1 MTLTESE
8 TLMARRIEWFTLG
21 LILLV
26 YLALGTLYAVRTPDW
41 QAPDEPAH
49 YNVIRQIADQ
59 GRLPVLQMG
68 DWQQDYQEQIKAAG
82 FDPALL
88 DQLDSIQYEDHQPP
102 LYYLLQAPV
111 FAATDGDLTALRL
124 ASVLIGAGAVLC
136 AWAVLRLTLPDHP
149 PLALAGAGFV
159 AFIPQQLSILGSV
172 NNDALA
178 ELVAGLLLL
187 AVVVYLYR
195 RPVILSPLVLGLL
208 AGVALITKTTIY
220 FMAGIAVLA
229 VLLRWRRTRW
239 TFRQGAAQVA
249 AVVIPALLIGGVW
262 WARNLSEYGGL
273 DFAGL
278 ERHDSV
284 VVGQT
289 RTQDYF
295 DHELGG
301 SLRLYL
307 DNAAHTTFHSFW
319 GQFGWMALP
328 MPGNVYRALALV
340 TLALLI
346 GALLFAWE
354 QHWPRALSAPQRD
367 LLVLFAVMIVLAA
380 AEYALYNLTFVQFQ
394 GRYLYAAL
402 IPLGF
407 VAAIGLGGWTDP
419 LARRIPLAAWLP
431 VGAVFALAAFAFYAL
446 QTYIVPNLP
455 AW

>member
-8 TLMARRIEWFTLG
+8 TPMTRRIEWLTLG

-26 YLALGTLYAVRTPDW
+26 YLALGTLYAVRTPAW

-49 YNVIRQIADQ
+49 YNVIRQIADD
-59 GRLPVLQMG
+59 GRLPVLEMG
-68 DWQQDYQEQIKAAG
+68 DWQQDYQDQLKAAG

-88 DQLDSIQYEDHQPP
+88 DRLDSIQYEDHQPP

-124 ASVLIGAGAVLC
+124 VSVLIGAGAVLC

-149 PLALAGAGFV
+149 PLALAGAGLV

-178 ELVAGLLLL
+178 ELVAGLTLL
-187 AVVVYLYR
+187 AVAIYLLR
-195 RPVILSPLVLGLL
+195 RPVTLSPLVLGGL

-239 TFRQGAAQVA
+239 PFRQGAAQVA

-262 WARNLSEYGGL
+262 WARNLSVYGGL

-284 VVGQT
+284 VVGQM

-295 DHELGG
+295 DHEMGG

-307 DNAAHTTFHSFW
+307 DNAARTTFHSFW

-328 MPGNVYRALALV
+328 MPGNVYRVLELV

-354 QHWPRALSAPQRD
+354 HGWPRTLSPAQRD

-402 IPLGF
+402 IPFGF
-407 VAAIGLGGWTDP
+407 MAAIGLGGWTTP

-431 VGAVFALAAFAFYAL
+431 LGAVFALAAFAYYAL